1 MTCVTFGYKVHT
13 MKTPLNKA
21 IEANGSIT
29 AFAIAV
35 GVKPPAVHKWL
46 KTGIVPEARIE
57 RAVIASKGSVTAS
70 ELRPDLAR
78 IFAMPS
84 ESSEMD
90 AEDVA

>member
-1 MTCVTFGYKVHT
+1 LTVVTLGYKVHG
-13 MKTPLNKA
+13 MKTPLKKA

-29 AFAIAV
+29 AFAVAM

-46 KTGIVPEARIE
+46 KTGIVPESRIE

-78 IFAMPS
+78 IFALPP
-84 ESSEMD
+84 ELTKGE
-90 AEDVA
+90 AA